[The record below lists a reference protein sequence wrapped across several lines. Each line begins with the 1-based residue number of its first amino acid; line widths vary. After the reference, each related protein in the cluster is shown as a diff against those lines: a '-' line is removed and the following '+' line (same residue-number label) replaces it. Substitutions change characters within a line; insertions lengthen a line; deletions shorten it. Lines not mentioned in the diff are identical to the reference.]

1 VNPVIAAI
9 DPGTRKLGFC
19 IVDGAG
25 RAIEMGVIA
34 PAGKSLPERLLQ
46 IQDGIDRLFAR
57 HRPSEVAVETPYVG
71 RNAASALTLA
81 AGRALALTSAAR
93 VGAKVF
99 EYTAPEAKRAVTG
112 SGASGKSSVQRVIQ
126 LLLGLAS
133 LPSSD
138 AADAAALAIC
148 HQGRRKGP

>member
-1 VNPVIAAI
+1 MDPVVAAI
-9 DPGTRKLGFC
+9 DPGTRKVGFC
-19 IVDGAG
+19 VVDGTG
-25 RAIEMGVIA
+25 RAVEMGVIA
-34 PAGKSLPERLLQ
+34 PKGRNLPERLLQ
-46 IQDGIDRLFAR
+46 IQEGIDRLFAR
-57 HRPSEVAVETPYVG
+57 HRPVEVAVETPYVG

-126 LLLGLAS
+126 LLFGLAS
-133 LPSSD
+133 PPPPD

-148 HQGRRKGP
+148 HQGRRR

>member
-1 VNPVIAAI
+1 VNPIVAAI
-9 DPGTRKLGFC
+9 DPGTRKVGFC
-19 IVDGAG
+19 VVDGAG

-34 PAGKSLPERLLQ
+34 TRGKSLPERLLQ
-46 IQDGIDRLFAR
+46 IQDAIDKLFAR
-57 HRPSEVAVETPYVG
+57 HRPVEVAVETPYVG

-112 SGASGKSSVQRVIQ
+112 SGAAGKSSVQRVIQ

-133 LPSSD
+133 PPPPD

-148 HQGRRKGP
+148 HQGRRR

>member
-1 VNPVIAAI
+1 MNPIVAAI
-9 DPGTRKLGFC
+9 DPGTRKVGFC
-19 IVDGAG
+19 VVDGAG
-25 RAIEMGVIA
+25 RAVEMGVIA
-34 PAGKSLPERLLQ
+34 TRGKSLPERLLQ
-46 IQDGIDRLFAR
+46 IQDGIDKLFAR
-57 HRPSEVAVETPYVG
+57 HRPVEVAVETPYVG

-112 SGASGKSSVQRVIQ
+112 SGAAGKSSVQRVIQ

-133 LPSSD
+133 PPPPD

-148 HQGRRKGP
+148 HQGRRR

>member
-1 VNPVIAAI
+1 VNPVVAAI
-9 DPGTRKLGFC
+9 DPGTRKVGFC
-19 IVDGAG
+19 VVDGAG
-25 RAIEMGVIA
+25 RAVEMGVIA
-34 PAGKSLPERLLQ
+34 TRGKSLPERLLQ
-46 IQDGIDRLFAR
+46 IQDGIDKLFAR
-57 HRPSEVAVETPYVG
+57 HRPVEVAVETPYVG

-81 AGRALALTSAAR
+81 AGRALAMTSAAR

-112 SGASGKSSVQRVIQ
+112 SGAAGKSSVQRVIQ

-133 LPSSD
+133 PPPPD

-148 HQGRRKGP
+148 HQGRRR